1 MNTQPYSLKDYDFA
15 RLAKRSRDSKEK
27 QRYLILLNLQSG
39 KKRSLI
45 ADMLNVS
52 EPTIQRTLKRFRE
65 TGAENMKDLPRSGA
79 PSKLPRDQFEAVKT
93 HLLAQQANRPGGR
106 LTGYDVQAMLAE
118 KWQVTYSLANTY
130 VLLKRLGLSW
140 ISSRSRH
147 PKQDQA
153 VQDDFKKTSLKPC

>member
-1 MNTQPYSLKDYDFA
+1 MNTQPYCLKDYDFA
-15 RLAKRSRDSKEK
+15 RLARQSRDRKEK

-52 EPTIQRTLKRFRE
+52 RATIQRTLKRFRE
-65 TGAENMKDLPRSGA
+65 AGAQRMKDRTRPGA
-79 PSKLPRDQFEAVKT
+79 PSKLPPDQFEAVKT

-130 VLLKRLGLSW
+130 LLLKRLGLSW

-153 VQDDFKKTSLKPC
+153 VQDDFKKTSVKPY

>member
-15 RLAKRSRDSKEK
+15 CLAKRSRDNKEK
-27 QRYLILLNLQSG
+27 RRYLILLNLQSG

-45 ADMLNVS
+45 ADRLNIS
-52 EPTIQRTLKRFRE
+52 EPTIKRTLKRFRE

-118 KWQVTYSLANTY
+118 KWQVTYSLANTTA
-130 VLLKRLGLSW
+130 VPLTFR
-140 ISSRSRH
+140 SRSSV
-147 PKQDQA
+147 A
-153 VQDDFKKTSLKPC
+153 YW